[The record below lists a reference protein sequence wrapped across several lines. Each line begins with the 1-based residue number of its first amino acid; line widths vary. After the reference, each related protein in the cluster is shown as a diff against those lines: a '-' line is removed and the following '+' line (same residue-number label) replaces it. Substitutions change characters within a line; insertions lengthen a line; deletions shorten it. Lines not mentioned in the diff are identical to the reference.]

1 MNKVILIGNVG
12 REPEMRYTPQGH
24 AVTSFSV
31 ATSYGKGDDKTT
43 EWFNCS
49 AWGKQA
55 ELTNE
60 YLRKGSQV
68 YVEGRIRSREYEV
81 DRKTRCSLDVSV
93 SRVQFLGSA
102 RPTSKDVDEVL
113 KPHASLIFEVD
124 GCQSH
129 WLLSLSRIVERSQ
142 IGQTMSHRTV
152 LEVPV
157 QGVGDVLHDDVG
169 GAVFDLEVMGAGDV
183 GAVKTSGQPGFAL
196 EGVQVLG
203 VVRNGLIDDLNGDD
217 TVQHGVA
224 GTVDRTL
231 AAGGYPVKDFVSA

>member
-1 MNKVILIGNVG
+1 MFFPCTALLPYDIPDQGISLELWTVIPGFDDTAPRTAKATG
-12 REPEMRYTPQGH
+12 RGWR
-24 AVTSFSV
+24 
-31 ATSYGKGDDKTT
+31 
-43 EWFNCS
+43 
-49 AWGKQA
+49 
-55 ELTNE
+55 
-60 YLRKGSQV
+60 RKGSQV

-113 KPHASLIFEVD
+113 KPHAPLIFEVD

-157 QGVGDVLHDDVG
+157 QGVWHVLHDDVG
-169 GAVFDLEVMGAGDV
+169 GAVFDLEVIGRGDV
-183 GAVKTSGQPGFAL
+183 GVVKTSGESGFAL

-203 VVRNGLIDDLNGDD
+203 VIRDRLVDDLNGDG

-224 GTVDRTL
+224 GTVDSAL
-231 AAGGYPVKDFVSA
+231 AASGYPLD